1 MCLYR
6 PSRQKSAELAYTM
19 IKPAKLIL
27 TIFALATAV
36 TVNAQRD
43 LQPLF
48 DAQAAFDRTTAEH
61 GVRAAFLKFLAP
73 DGIVFQPEPVN
84 GRQYWEGRPDDPSSM
99 HVRKQTYSDI
109 SANGLLGYTTG
120 NWRMYP
126 KGKSESL
133 ARFGQYVTIWERKS
147 DGSYHAALDIAVSHE
162 KMLFAETDVPVRRK
176 QKRDI
181 NKRGWSPADASMEF
195 LRMSMTAERLGGAY
209 KKFAAE
215 DVRLLRDAT
224 PPIVGRK
231 RVVAHMNEYIAIEFP
246 SKVSL
251 FQSADMAYTW
261 NPCQFDNS
269 SEGVVKG
276 NCLHIWKLRN
286 KKWWIVLGVFAPV
299 PNETPPVLKT
309 PKDRKS

>member
-1 MCLYR
+1 MSQYR
-6 PSRQKSAELAYTM
+6 TYTQKSAELGNKMTKRTRM
-19 IKPAKLIL
+19 TV
-27 TIFALATAV
+27 TIFVLAIGV
-36 TVNAQRD
+36 TVNAQRE
-43 LQPLF
+43 LQPLIA
-48 DAQAAFDRTTAEH
+48 AQAAFDRTAAEH
-61 GVRAAFLKFLAP
+61 GIRTAFLEYLSP
-73 DGIVFQPEPVN
+73 DGIVFRPDPVI
-84 GRQYWEGRPDDPSSM
+84 GRQYWEARPDDPSSL
-99 HVRKQTYSDI
+99 HVRKHTYADI

-120 NWRMYP
+120 NWRVYQ

-147 DGSYHAALDIAVSHE
+147 DGSFHATLDIAVSHE
-162 KMLFAETDVPVRRK
+162 KMLFAETDVPVRKK

-195 LRMSMTAERLGGAY
+195 LRMSMTGERLGGAY

-215 DVRLLRDAT
+215 DVRLLRDAR

-231 RVVAHMNEYIAIEFP
+231 RVMAYMNEYISIEFP

-269 SEGVVKG
+269 DEGAVKG
-276 NCLHIWKLRN
+276 NCLHIWKLRK
-286 KKWWIVLGVFAPV
+286 KKWWIVLGVFAPLPV
-299 PNETPPVLKT
+299 STPPVLLSK
-309 PKDRKS
+309 PKR